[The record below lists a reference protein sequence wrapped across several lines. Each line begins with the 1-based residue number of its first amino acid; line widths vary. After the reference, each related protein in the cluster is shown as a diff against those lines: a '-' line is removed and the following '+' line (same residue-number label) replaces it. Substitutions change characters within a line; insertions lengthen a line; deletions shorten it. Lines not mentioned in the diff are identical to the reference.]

1 MVILAAFFGLG
12 AAQSGFLM
20 SSQTMVLEFGAREE
34 IAMRLALV
42 ATAQGA
48 TSAAGPLVG
57 GLIAKLFGYPT
68 LFGVSIGFL
77 IAALAILLTLVREP
91 RFRGVA

>member
-1 MVILAAFFGLG
+1 
-12 AAQSGFLM
+12 
-20 SSQTMVLEFGAREE
+20 MVLEFGAREE

-48 TSAAGPLVG
+48 MSAAGPLAG
-57 GLIAKLFGYPT
+57 GLVAAVFGYPA
-68 LFGVSIGFL
+68 LFGVSMGFL
-77 IAALAILLTLVREP
+77 VAALVILLTLVREP